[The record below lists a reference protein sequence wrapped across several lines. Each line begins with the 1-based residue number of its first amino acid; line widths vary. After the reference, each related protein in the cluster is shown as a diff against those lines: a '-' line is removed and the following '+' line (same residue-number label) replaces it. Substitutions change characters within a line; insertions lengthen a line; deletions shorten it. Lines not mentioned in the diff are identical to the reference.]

1 MRARLRRTGLTAA
14 GLLILAVPSTRAD
27 DTTLSPPAPAP
38 APALDPASVVD
49 GASNCP
55 RPDAV
60 WAELATLIRQEHLEA
75 RLRALNVEG
84 GPVAHVVDLGDRY
97 RILAAGLVREY
108 RDPNRDC
115 AYRARVS
122 AVFVALAIDPA
133 ELSPEVV
140 PAPPAPVAPAPSP
153 SASASVPVQ
162 RAEGCPASGL
172 RFVADEGNA
181 AMGLRAMGLD
191 VINCGEKTRELNGYP
206 AITVL
211 DGSGA
216 PFPEVRTVEGTDK
229 VPMASKDPGPRRLT
243 LAPGESAH
251 ASLYW
256 RMHAEDGVYLRV
268 AAKQGEATATI
279 RPPYPLDIGPDNVL
293 GTTAWQPSP

>member
-1 MRARLRRTGLTAA
+1 MTVIPARRTFG
-14 GLLILAVPSTRAD
+14 
-27 DTTLSPPAPAP
+27 
-38 APALDPASVVD
+38 
-49 GASNCP
+49 
-55 RPDAV
+55 
-60 WAELATLIRQEHLEA
+60 
-75 RLRALNVEG
+75 
-84 GPVAHVVDLGDRY
+84 
-97 RILAAGLVREY
+97 
-108 RDPNRDC
+108 
-115 AYRARVS
+115 
-122 AVFVALAIDPA
+122 FVAALSAFALLTGCGLSA
-133 ELSPEVV
+133 EFDRERNPERR
-140 PAPPAPVAPAPSP
+140 PTPTPTRTAPPAPVAPAPSP